1 MCIYILKQHPLK
13 ARADRK
19 RVVMLPLILFS
30 DDISGNQS
38 KKWHKFESWYLSF
51 AGPPRHLNARIENIN
66 FVCSSNSVSSLD
78 LSEPIAQQLT
88 ALETEG
94 AFTFDASHQET
105 VLVVAP
111 LMCIVCDN
119 PRASELLNHLGSA
132 TLKHCPWCMV
142 STMTV
147 LYNIFYLSKTI
158 LFQTTRK
165 ENPDTLCALRTKDM
179 ALQQIA
185 QINVLLTEADKV
197 EMAYYSV
204 ASSMILSWACLRLLI
219 KYWSIGQLCPG
230 ILFWSVL
237 ETMLN
242 LSLHSAM

>member
-1 MCIYILKQHPLK
+1 
-13 ARADRK
+13 
-19 RVVMLPLILFS
+19 MLPLILFS
-30 DDISGNQS
+30 DDTSGNRS

-51 AGPPRHLNARIENIN
+51 AGLPRHLNTRIENIN
-66 FVCSSNSVSSLD
+66 FVCSSDSVSPLD

-94 AFTFDASHQET
+94 VFTFDASHQET

-132 TLKHCPWCMV
+132 ALKHCPRCMV

-147 LYNIFYLSKTI
+147 LYNIFNLSKTI

-185 QINVLLTEADKV
+185 QINALLTEADRV
-197 EMAYYSV
+197 EMRK
-204 ASSMILSWACLRLLI
+204 CFGLREDYNPLLYI
-219 KYWSIGQLCPG
+219 PADLYL
-230 ILFWSVL
+230 
-237 ETMLN
+237 
-242 LSLHSAM
+242 